1 MHVRFAAP
9 EMAQLDALRCEALAL
24 PFFSDERPLRGPL
37 GLIDW
42 RLCGFVSQLLTSGRV
57 GGALLETVLVPARP
71 KLSVDKLF
79 LFGLGS
85 AAELGETQRASAIV
99 HMLDTMARARV
110 RTSAMVLP
118 GRSTGAVRAVEAFE
132 TFVSVALN
140 REDHDELIVLEPAA
154 AQKQM
159 EPVLERERRR
169 ARAKLP

>member
-24 PFFSDERPLRGPL
+24 SFFSDERPLRGPL

-79 LFGLGS
+79 LFGLGAS
-85 AAELGETQRASAIV
+85 GELDDAQRAAAIT

-118 GRSTGAVRAVEAFE
+118 GRSTGGVRAVEAFE
-132 TFVSVALN
+132 TFVAVALA
-140 REDHDELIVLEPAA
+140 REDHDELIVLEPPA
-154 AQKQM
+154 AQKLM

-169 ARAKLP
+169 ARARL

>member
-42 RLCGFVSQLLTSGRV
+42 RMCGFVSRLLASGRV
-57 GGALLETVLVPARP
+57 AGTALETVLVPARP

-79 LFGLGS
+79 LFGLGA
-85 AAELGETQRASAIV
+85 AAELGEGDRARAIT
-99 HMLDTMARARV
+99 HMLDTLASARV
-110 RTSAMVLP
+110 RTSALVLP
-118 GRSTGAVRAVEAFE
+118 GRSNGTVRAVDAFE
-132 TFVSVALN
+132 TFVAVALA

-154 AQKQM
+154 GQKAM

-169 ARAKLP
+169 ARARLP

>member
-42 RLCGFVSQLLTSGRV
+42 RLCGFVSRLLTSGRV
-57 GGALLETVLVPARP
+57 AGTLFETVLVPARP
-71 KLSVDKLF
+71 KLTVDKLF
-79 LFGLGS
+79 LFGLG
-85 AAELGETQRASAIV
+85 AASELVEPQRARAIT

-110 RTSAMVLP
+110 RTSAIVLP
-118 GRSTGAVRAVEAFE
+118 GRSNGAIQPVEAFE
-132 TFVSVALN
+132 TFVSVALF
-140 REDHDELIVLEPAA
+140 REDYDELIVLEPAG

-169 ARAKLP
+169 ARARL

>member
-24 PFFSDERPLRGPL
+24 SFFSDERPLRGPL

-79 LFGLGS
+79 LFGLGAS
-85 AAELGETQRASAIV
+85 SELDDAQRAGAIT

-132 TFVSVALN
+132 TFVAVALA
-140 REDHDELIVLEPAA
+140 REDHDELIVLEPHA

-169 ARAKLP
+169 ARARL

>member
-1 MHVRFAAP
+1 MHVRFVAP
-9 EMAQLDALRCEALAL
+9 EMAQLDGLRCEALAL

-42 RLCGFVSQLLTSGRV
+42 RLCGFVSRLLVSGKIA
-57 GGALLETVLVPARP
+57 GNLLETVLVPARP

-79 LFGLGS
+79 LFGLG
-85 AAELGETQRASAIV
+85 AADQLTETKRGRAIS
-99 HMLDTMARARV
+99 HMLDTLARARV

-118 GRSTGAVRAVEAFE
+118 GRSTGAVRATEAFE
-132 TFVSVALN
+132 TFVAVALA

-154 AQKQM
+154 AQKEM

-169 ARAKLP
+169 ARARL